1 MAYARGP
8 HFAVYVDD
16 LEGFIVELNQRG
28 IKFWSNGIGIERQI
42 WILDPGGNTVELSQD
57 PDLSGK

>member
-1 MAYARGP
+1 
-8 HFAVYVDD
+8 VDD
-16 LEGFIVELNQRG
+16 LEGFIVELNRRG